1 VGGRGGGGEVPRLVR
16 PADANIYV
24 HTYVLEGGSG
34 WSGVPPPPAGRAAP
48 PTATR
53 APMASPLTAP
63 KSEPESL
70 PNVLFLRLA
79 HSSSHSGVS
88 CP

>member
-1 VGGRGGGGEVPRLVR
+1 VPLLVR
-16 PADANIYV
+16 PADADPHV

-34 WSGVPPPPAGRAAP
+34 WRGVPPPPVGGVAP

-53 APMASPLTAP
+53 TPTATPLTAP

-70 PNVLFLRLA
+70 PNV
-79 HSSSHSGVS
+79 
-88 CP
+88 